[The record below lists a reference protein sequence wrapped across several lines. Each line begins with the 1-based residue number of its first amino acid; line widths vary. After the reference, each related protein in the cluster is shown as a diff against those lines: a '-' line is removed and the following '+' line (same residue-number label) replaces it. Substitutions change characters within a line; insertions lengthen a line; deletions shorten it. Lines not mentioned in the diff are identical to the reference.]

1 MRKLSLCS
9 SYAFYKIETYNFGTL
24 YAKLTFDSK
33 SDCEDTLH
41 DVYVTIYACA
51 SSRGLILEIVL
62 PLAASSFIRSL
73 LRGLLVDAHVQHT

>member
-1 MRKLSLCS
+1 MTKLSLCG
-9 SYAFYKIETYNFGTL
+9 SYAFYKIETYNFDTL

-41 DVYVTIYACA
+41 EVYVTIFACA
-51 SSRGLILEIVL
+51 SSRSVILEIVL